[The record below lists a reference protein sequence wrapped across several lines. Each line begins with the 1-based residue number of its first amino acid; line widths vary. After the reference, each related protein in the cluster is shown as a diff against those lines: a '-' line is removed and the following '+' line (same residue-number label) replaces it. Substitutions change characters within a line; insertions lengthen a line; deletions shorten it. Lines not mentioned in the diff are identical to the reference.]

1 MRENRH
7 EAIKY
12 AKDKL
17 PRFLKDLQEF
27 LKIQSIST
35 DPDHNH
41 DMENSC
47 QWLISHFQKIGISH
61 VQVLETAGHPCL
73 YAEYMTNNENNPTLL
88 IYGHYDVQ
96 PPEPIEKW
104 LTPPFEPTIRDNNL
118 YCRGASDMKGQIMA
132 SICAVEALL
141 SQVDLPINIK
151 FLLEGEEEIGSP
163 NLDTVLF
170 TNKGILNADVV
181 LNPDAGMLS
190 SDSPTITYGLRGLAY
205 YELRIKGPKNDL
217 HSGLFGGIIQ
227 NPAQVLCEII
237 AGMHDE
243 NGKIILP
250 GFYKNVRELDQQERS
265 ALANLPVSEEKYIKQ
280 AGVKKL
286 WGENNYSAIER
297 IGARPTLEVN
307 GLYSGFIEEGSKTI
321 IPSYAMA
328 KLSMRLVPDQ
338 DPDDVHTILLD
349 YLKENIPDTVDWEL
363 IKMAGS
369 PPSIT
374 DLNIPAVKSL
384 ADAFNETWG
393 CLPVYRREGGS
404 VPVVVSMQ
412 KILGV
417 ESVLTGFGLP
427 DDNIHGPNEKLHLPT
442 WEKGIYTLINFFY
455 NYGSIK

>member
-1 MRENRH
+1 MNTDRQA
-7 EAIKY
+7 AIKY
-12 AKDKL
+12 AKDQL
-17 PRFLKDLQEF
+17 PRFIKELEEF
-27 LKIQSIST
+27 LKIPSVST
-35 DPDHNH
+35 DPNH
-41 DMENSC
+41 KQDIEKSC
-47 QWLISHFQKIGISH
+47 QWLISQFQKIGIS
-61 VQVLETAGHPCL
+61 QVKILETAGHPSL
-73 YAEYMTNNENNPTLL
+73 YAEYMTKNKNNPTLL

-104 LTPPFEPTIRDNNL
+104 LTPPFEPTTHDNNL

-141 SQVDLPINIK
+141 SQADLPINIK

-163 NLDTVLF
+163 HLDAVLSA
-170 TNKGILNADVV
+170 NKDILKADVV

-190 SDSPTITYGLRGLAY
+190 PDTPTITYGLRGLSY
-205 YELRIKGPKNDL
+205 FELRIKGPENDL

-237 AGMHDE
+237 AGMHDA
-243 NGKIILP
+243 NGKITLP
-250 GFYKNVRELDQQERS
+250 GFYDNVRDLDQQERS
-265 ALANLPVSEEKYIKQ
+265 DLAKLPVSEEKYMKQ

-286 WGENNYSAIER
+286 WGESNYSAIER

-338 DPDDVHTILLD
+338 DPDDVHAKLLD

-384 ADAFNETWG
+384 ANAFNETWG

-412 KILGV
+412 NILGI

-455 NYGSIK
+455 NYGSIN